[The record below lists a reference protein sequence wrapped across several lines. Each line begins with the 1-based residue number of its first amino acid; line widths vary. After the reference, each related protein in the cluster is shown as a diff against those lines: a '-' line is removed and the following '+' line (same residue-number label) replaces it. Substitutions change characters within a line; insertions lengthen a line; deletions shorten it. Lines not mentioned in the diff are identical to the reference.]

1 MSQVQVIIPIY
12 HPDAKFT
19 ACLRALQQ
27 QKGIDFSLLVID
39 SGSEQSV
46 WREEASKMSAQV
58 IAIDAADF
66 NHGGTRQM
74 GMEQEPEA
82 DVYCFLTQD
91 AIPADEN
98 ALACLVAAF
107 DAPQVGCAYGRQLPH
122 AGASLFATHAR
133 AFNYPTASRT
143 VTFADRTRYGIKTAF
158 CSNSFAA
165 YRRKAMQ
172 SVGGFPTHTIL
183 SEDMYEAARMLQ
195 QGWSVAYVADA
206 CVYHS
211 HDYSVCQEFHRYF
224 DIGVFH
230 SREAWIRETFG
241 QAEGEGSRFVRDEL
255 EQILRHEPWLLPAM
269 FLRDGAKFLG
279 YRLGLLE
286 QHLPQTLCRMLA
298 MNKAFYKELS
308 MSTTGGQC
316 ASPRGQIGYICLA
329 QASAYATESQVAA

>member
-122 AGASLFATHAR
+122 AGA
-133 AFNYPTASRT
+133 
-143 VTFADRTRYGIKTAF
+143 
-158 CSNSFAA
+158 
-165 YRRKAMQ
+165 
-172 SVGGFPTHTIL
+172 
-183 SEDMYEAARMLQ
+183 
-195 QGWSVAYVADA
+195 
-206 CVYHS
+206 
-211 HDYSVCQEFHRYF
+211 
-224 DIGVFH
+224 
-230 SREAWIRETFG
+230 
-241 QAEGEGSRFVRDEL
+241 
-255 EQILRHEPWLLPAM
+255 
-269 FLRDGAKFLG
+269 
-279 YRLGLLE
+279 
-286 QHLPQTLCRMLA
+286 
-298 MNKAFYKELS
+298 
-308 MSTTGGQC
+308 
-316 ASPRGQIGYICLA
+316 
-329 QASAYATESQVAA
+329 